1 MAAHSSILAG
11 KIPWT
16 EKFGRLQSMGSQRV
30 GYNWATKNTHTHTF
44 MDRNNWSS
52 LGMSYPLQCS
62 CLENP
67 RDSGD
72 WWAAVY
78 GVARSR
84 TRLKRLSINS
94 SSRNELL
101 SFPASRTGK
110 SPLFSIRERLPG
122 HWCMFCDHQAS
133 LHQVSLLVTKCLA
146 NVWLRLWWKSE
157 SIAGPIV
164 EAPVDFP
171 LGLGGWGLLP
181 DVLDLLPQASK
192 AEVEWTTFLPP
203 VP

>member
-52 LGMSYPLQCS
+52 LRMSYPLQCS

-101 SFPASRTGK
+101 SLHQELERV
-110 SPLFSIRERLPG
+110 LFSVSGRGSQATDACSVTTRPRFIRSVCWWQNAWPTFGWDSGE
-122 HWCMFCDHQAS
+122 S
-133 LHQVSLLVTKCLA
+133 LSLLLVLL
-146 NVWLRLWWKSE
+146 LRPLW
-157 SIAGPIV
+157 I
-164 EAPVDFP
+164 F
-171 LGLGGWGLLP
+171 LL
-181 DVLDLLPQASK
+181 V
-192 AEVEWTTFLPP
+192 
-203 VP
+203 